1 MNHLQRMWIK
11 AYQDYLNAAKA
22 KAVEQNRELPVS
34 ELWFARKHADAVL
47 AALTKLG
54 D

>member
-1 MNHLQRMWIK
+1 MNYLQRMWIK

-22 KAVEQNRELPVS
+22 NAEVRNKPLPTTDV
-34 ELWFARKHADAVL
+34 FMARKHADAVL
-47 AALTKLG
+47 ASLTELG

>member
-1 MNHLQRMWIK
+1 MNYLQKMWIK

-22 KAVEQNRELPVS
+22 NAEARNKPLPTTDV
-34 ELWFARKHADAVL
+34 FMARKHADAVL
-47 AALTKLG
+47 ASLTKLG